1 MKRII
6 LIALCL
12 LLGASL
18 LAGCD
23 DGYPEGKTLTF
34 ADLQITL
41 PGDFINL
48 SEEAY
53 AQDADLLCGRNT
65 LIVKG
70 MEEKKADLQ
79 VTTLEQYTGLVIA
92 GNKLTC
98 TPEVYGKG
106 YLFSYETP
114 VGDTKYTYVT
124 ATFESAGSF
133 WVFQFYCPS
142 ENLKE
147 NQPEIDIILSGI
159 RVNY

>member
-1 MKRII
+1 MKRIAG
-6 LIALCL
+6 IALCL
-12 LLGASL
+12 IVALCLLT
-18 LAGCD
+18 GCKD
-23 DGYPEGKTLTF
+23 NFPEGKTLVF
-34 ADLQITL
+34 DDLQLTL

-53 AQDADLLCGRNT
+53 ARDADLLYGRNT

-79 VTTLEQYTGLVIA
+79 VTTLEQYTALIIA

-142 ENLKE
+142 ENVKE